1 MLVGASL
8 RFRKR
13 CLHPGLAGKCP
24 GTGPPTHGTL
34 VQGGE
39 PLSAPPRALSGKEP
53 PASPGGLPSHRSPS
67 AALPPTGKSVPD
79 RHREAWAKL
88 GGGGTGGGGPPLV
101 QHLLQGVLP
110 LRLLSKLMGM
120 ERLGASFGTPRAVFS
135 PKTRPATED

>member
-1 MLVGASL
+1 MG
-8 RFRKR
+8 F
-13 CLHPGLAGKCP
+13 
-24 GTGPPTHGTL
+24 
-34 VQGGE
+34 
-39 PLSAPPRALSGKEP
+39 
-53 PASPGGLPSHRSPS
+53 PATGLPVQRS
-67 AALPPTGKSVPD
+67 PPTGKSVPD